1 MSVKVAPTV
10 AGEVAVWTGVRAVT
24 RVGQHVA
31 VKISFSD
38 ERTSA
43 NAALEPHLQD
53 RKQASV
59 SSASSRYLATKKAMP
74 TEENWPQKTEDPLT
88 TLNHKIPTCSFSIL
102 IFKKI
107 AGLDGYDLIL
117 SNE

>member
-1 MSVKVAPTV
+1 MVLGSSCNGRSVGLVIQIGNVMGSEQCGVSTANVSVKVAPTV

-38 ERTSA
+38 ERPSA
-43 NAALEPHLQD
+43 NAALVRHLQN

-59 SSASSRYLATKKAMP
+59 SSANSR
-74 TEENWPQKTEDPLT
+74 
-88 TLNHKIPTCSFSIL
+88 
-102 IFKKI
+102 
-107 AGLDGYDLIL
+107 
-117 SNE
+117 